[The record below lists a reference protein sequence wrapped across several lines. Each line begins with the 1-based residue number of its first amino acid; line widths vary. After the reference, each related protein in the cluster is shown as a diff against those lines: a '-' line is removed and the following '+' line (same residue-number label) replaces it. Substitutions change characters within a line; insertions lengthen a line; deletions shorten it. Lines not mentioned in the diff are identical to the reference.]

1 MLQLLIILLAF
12 ILLFASQ
19 KVLFLLFN
27 HAYAEGMGLSDAAS
41 VVWHGLRL
49 DLTMSCYLMVV
60 PIVVV
65 MVAMLSR
72 KVDLK
77 RVLSWWYAPVALLMS
92 LVFVADAVL
101 YSFWGAK
108 LDAADLFYAQN
119 PKDVFASLSLGWALL
134 GVIVVL
140 VLAAAYFALLRW
152 VTPRSVPQRKW
163 WVAVPLTIVLL
174 GADFVGVR
182 GGVGTSTANPGRAFF
197 SENKFLN
204 HAALN
209 PFFNMSYSL
218 AKKQVLDQ
226 EFQFYSVEEM
236 QQLTAG
242 IFDPHTD
249 IADTLLNTSRPNIIL
264 VIWEGGGRNMVCN
277 DTVAPNYA
285 RLRSQGVF
293 FDNCYA
299 NSFRTDRGVVSLL
312 SGWPGLPT
320 ASLMKRGDMCRSLP
334 NLAKSLGK
342 AGYHTCFTYGGD
354 IDFTNMRNYLFEGG
368 FQDIQG
374 DESFSDVPY
383 KASWGADDEFVLDA
397 SKGHPA
403 EPFFHT
409 YLTLSS
415 HEPWQVP
422 YQRLDNIYQNAFAY
436 TDSCL
441 GLFVE
446 RLRKSPVWDNLLL
459 IIVPDHGI
467 PFGEGQWASD
477 VAAAQIP
484 MLWIGGAVRQPK
496 VVGRLMNQSDMAAT
510 LLAQLSLPFD
520 DYPFSRNMLSADTL
534 PLVATHT
541 FKNGMNL
548 ITPAARTS
556 YECVNNRLV
565 PLTPA
570 DPQQPYAQALLQL
583 VYYRSAQLPR

>member
-1 MLQLLIILLAF
+1 MLQLLVILLAF

-27 HAYAEGMGLSDAAS
+27 HAYSEGIGLSDAAS

-60 PIVVV
+60 PIVVI

-92 LVFVADAVL
+92 IVFVADAVL

-140 VLAAAYFALLRW
+140 VLAAAYFSLLRW

-163 WVAVPLTIVLL
+163 WVAVPLMVLLL

-236 QQLTAG
+236 QQRTAG
-242 IFDPHTD
+242 IFDSHAD

-264 VIWEGGGRNMVCN
+264 VIWEGGGRNMVCD

-285 RLRSQGVF
+285 RLRREGVF

-334 NLAKSLGK
+334 NLAKSLAK
-342 AGYHTCFTYGGD
+342 AGYHTRFTYGGD

-383 KASWGADDEFVLDA
+383 MASWGADDEFVLDA

-422 YQRLDNIYQNAFAY
+422 YQRLDNMYQNAFAY

-441 GLFVE
+441 GVFVE
-446 RLRKSPVWDNLLL
+446 RLRKSEVWDNLLL

-496 VVGRLMNQSDMAAT
+496 VVECLMNQSDMAAT
-510 LLAQLSLPFD
+510 LLAQLSLPFG
-520 DYPFSRNMLSADTL
+520 DYPFSRNVLSADTL
-534 PLVATHT
+534 PAVAIHT

-548 ITPAARTS
+548 ITPAASTS

-565 PLTPA
+565 PLTPD
-570 DPQQPYAQALLQL
+570 DPQQPLAQALLQL
-583 VYYRSAQLPR
+583 VYWRSAQLPR